1 MNKTLSTVL
10 ILITGFIGGLLGPI
24 LLGDTGSQYDMSIDA
39 AAASDTQELRNEIA
53 GLTSANDSLRSSFD
67 LQATRLGQLED
78 KINSLPLPPAGGPEG
93 LAFADMPTGQ
103 AFEGQ
108 INAVIE
114 QRENQQSM
122 ERDQA
127 RAERRAEANARRVER
142 MAEELGLSPQQTD
155 QFATIVDDAATER
168 SEYFS
173 EIRENGWENI
183 DRDEM
188 RSTMETMREDEYSAL
203 EGVLTPEQLTQY
215 QESNSNSGWGGG
227 GRGGNNGGGGGR
239 GGNTGGGRGNDF

>member
-78 KINSLPLPPAGGPEG
+78 KVNSLPVPPEGGPDG

-122 ERDQA
+122 ERDQD
-127 RAERRAEANARRVER
+127 RAERRAEANDRRVER
-142 MAEELGLSPQQTD
+142 MAEELGLNSSQTE
-155 QFATIVDDAATER
+155 QFAKITGEA
-168 SEYFS
+168 SEKRNAFFS
-173 EIRENGWENI
+173 DMRENGWGSV
-183 DRDEM
+183 DRDEI
-188 RSTMETMREDEYSAL
+188 RSQMETMRDEESSQL
-203 EGVLTPEQLTQY
+203 EGVLTPEQMTQY
-215 QESNSNSGWGGG
+215 QESNSRGMFGNTGG
-227 GRGGNNGGGGGR
+227 GGGGGR

>member
-24 LLGDTGSQYDMSIDA
+24 LLGDTGPQYDMSIDA

-93 LAFADMPTGQ
+93 LAFADMPAGQ

-227 GRGGNNGGGGGR
+227 GRGGR

>member
-10 ILITGFIGGLLGPI
+10 ILITGFIGGLLGPV
-24 LLGDTGSQYDMSIDA
+24 LLGDTGPQYDMSIEA

-78 KINSLPLPPAGGPEG
+78 KINSLPLTPAGGPEG

-127 RAERRAEANARRVER
+127 RAERREEANERRVER

-155 QFATIVDDAATER
+155 QFATIVGDAATER
-168 SEYFS
+168 TEYFS

-227 GRGGNNGGGGGR
+227 RGGSTGGGR

>member
-24 LLGDTGSQYDMSIDA
+24 LLGDTGPQYDMSIEA

-78 KINSLPLPPAGGPEG
+78 KINSLPLTPAGGPEG

-127 RAERRAEANARRVER
+127 RAERRAEANERRVER

-155 QFATIVDDAATER
+155 QFATIVGDAATER
-168 SEYFS
+168 TEYFS

-227 GRGGNNGGGGGR
+227 RGGSTGGGR

>member
-78 KINSLPLPPAGGPEG
+78 KVNSLPVPPPGGPDG

-103 AFEGQ
+103 SFEGQ

-122 ERDQA
+122 ERDQD
-127 RAERRAEANARRVER
+127 RAERRAEAHDRRVER
-142 MAEELGLSPQQTD
+142 MAEELGLNSSQTE
-155 QFATIVDDAATER
+155 QFAKITGDASGKRNAF
-168 SEYFS
+168 FS
-173 EIRENGWENI
+173 DMRENGWGSV
-183 DRDEM
+183 DRDEI
-188 RSTMETMREDEYSAL
+188 RSQMETMRDEESSQL
-203 EGVLTPEQLTQY
+203 EGVLTPEQMTQY
-215 QESNSNSGWGGG
+215 QESNS
-227 GRGGNNGGGGGR
+227 RGMFGNTGGGGGGR
-239 GGNTGGGRGNDF
+239 IAAVLPRRC

>member
-127 RAERRAEANARRVER
+127 RAERRAEANERRVER

-155 QFATIVDDAATER
+155 QFATIVGDAATER
-168 SEYFS
+168 TEYFS

-227 GRGGNNGGGGGR
+227 GRGGNNGGGR
-239 GGNTGGGRGNDF
+239 GGSTGGGRGNDF

>member
-10 ILITGFIGGLLGPI
+10 ILITGFIGGLLGPV
-24 LLGDTGSQYDMSIDA
+24 LLGDTGPQYDMSIEA

-78 KINSLPLPPAGGPEG
+78 KINSLPLTPAGGPEG

-114 QRENQQSM
+114 QRENQQNM

-127 RAERRAEANARRVER
+127 RAERREEANERRVER

-155 QFATIVDDAATER
+155 QFATIVGDAATER
-168 SEYFS
+168 TEYFS

-227 GRGGNNGGGGGR
+227 RGGSTGGGR

>member
-1 MNKTLSTVL
+1 MNKTLTTVL

-78 KINSLPLPPAGGPEG
+78 KINSLPLPPPGGPDG

-114 QRENQQSM
+114 QRENQQNM
-122 ERDQA
+122 ERDQE
-127 RAERRAEANARRVER
+127 RAERRAEREASRVER
-142 MAEELGLSPQQTD
+142 MAEELGLDSAQTE
-155 QFATIVDDAATER
+155 QFAKITGETAEKR
-168 SEYFS
+168 NEFFS
-173 EIRENGWENI
+173 DMRENGWGSV
-183 DRDEM
+183 DRDEIRSQMEMM
-188 RSTMETMREDEYSAL
+188 RDEENSQL
-203 EGVLTPEQLTQY
+203 EGVLTPEQMTQY
-215 QESNSNSGWGGG
+215 QESNS
-227 GRGGNNGGGGGR
+227 GRGMFGNTGGGGGR
-239 GGNTGGGRGNDF
+239 GGNTGGGRGNEF

>member
-67 LQATRLGQLED
+67 LQATRLGQLEN
-78 KINSLPLPPAGGPEG
+78 KVNSLPVPPAGGPDG

-122 ERDQA
+122 ERDQD
-127 RAERRAEANARRVER
+127 RAERRAEANDRRVER
-142 MAEELGLSPQQTD
+142 MAEELGLNSSQTE
-155 QFATIVDDAATER
+155 QFAKITGEA
-168 SEYFS
+168 SEKRNAFFS
-173 EIRENGWENI
+173 DMRENGWGSV
-183 DRDEM
+183 DREEI
-188 RSTMETMREDEYSAL
+188 RSQMETMRDEESSQL
-203 EGVLTPEQLTQY
+203 EGVLTPEQMTQY
-215 QESNSNSGWGGG
+215 QESNS
-227 GRGGNNGGGGGR
+227 RGMFGNTGGGGGGR

>member
-53 GLTSANDSLRSSFD
+53 GLMSANDSLRSSFD
-67 LQATRLGQLED
+67 LQATRLGQLEN
-78 KINSLPLPPAGGPEG
+78 KVNSLPVPPPGGPDG

-114 QRENQQSM
+114 QRENQQNM
-122 ERDQA
+122 ERDQD
-127 RAERRAEANARRVER
+127 RAERRAEANDRRVER
-142 MAEELGLSPQQTD
+142 MAKELGLSPQQTE
-155 QFATIVDDAATER
+155 QFATIVGDAATDR
-168 SEYFS
+168 SDYFS

-188 RSTMETMREDEYSAL
+188 RSTMETMRDDEYSSL

-215 QESNSNSGWGGG
+215 QESNSSGFGGG
-227 GRGGNNGGGGGR
+227 GRGGNNGGGGR

>member
-53 GLTSANDSLRSSFD
+53 GLMSANDSLRSSFD
-67 LQATRLGQLED
+67 LQATRLGQLEN
-78 KINSLPLPPAGGPEG
+78 KVNSLPVPPPGGPDG

-114 QRENQQSM
+114 QRENQQNM
-122 ERDQA
+122 ERDQD
-127 RAERRAEANARRVER
+127 RAERRAEANDRRVER
-142 MAEELGLSPQQTD
+142 
-155 QFATIVDDAATER
+155 
-168 SEYFS
+168 
-173 EIRENGWENI
+173 
-183 DRDEM
+183 
-188 RSTMETMREDEYSAL
+188 
-203 EGVLTPEQLTQY
+203 
-215 QESNSNSGWGGG
+215 
-227 GRGGNNGGGGGR
+227 
-239 GGNTGGGRGNDF
+239 

>member
-78 KINSLPLPPAGGPEG
+78 KINSLPLPPPGGPDG
-93 LAFADMPTGQ
+93 FAYADMPTGQ

-114 QRENQQSM
+114 ERENQQSR
-122 ERDQA
+122 ERDQD
-127 RAERRAEANARRVER
+127 RAERRAEANERRVER
-142 MAEELGLSPQQTD
+142 MAEELGLNSSQTE
-155 QFATIVDDAATER
+155 QFAKITGEA
-168 SEYFS
+168 SEKRNAFFS
-173 EIRENGWENI
+173 DMRENGWGNV
-183 DRDEM
+183 DREEI
-188 RSTMETMREDEYSAL
+188 RSQMETMRDEESSQL
-203 EGVLTPEQLTQY
+203 EGVLTPEQMTQY
-215 QESNSNSGWGGG
+215 EESNN
-227 GRGGNNGGGGGR
+227 RGMFGNTGGGGGR

>member
-53 GLTSANDSLRSSFD
+53 GLMSANDSLRSSFD

-78 KINSLPLPPAGGPEG
+78 KINSLPLPPAGGSEG

-114 QRENQQSM
+114 QRENRQSM

-127 RAERRAEANARRVER
+127 RAERRAEANERRVER

-155 QFATIVDDAATER
+155 QFATIVGDAATER

-173 EIRENGWENI
+173 EIRENNGWENI

-227 GRGGNNGGGGGR
+227 GRGGNNGGGR
-239 GGNTGGGRGNDF
+239 GGSTGGGRGNDF

>member
-24 LLGDTGSQYDMSIDA
+24 LLGDTGPQYDMSIDA

-114 QRENQQSM
+114 QRENRQSM

-227 GRGGNNGGGGGR
+227 RGGSTGGGR
-239 GGNTGGGRGNDF
+239 GGSTGGGRGNDF

>member
-24 LLGDTGSQYDMSIDA
+24 LLGDTGPQYDMSIDA

-227 GRGGNNGGGGGR
+227 GRGGNTGGGR

>member
-39 AAASDTQELRNEIA
+39 AAANDTQELHNEIA

-227 GRGGNNGGGGGR
+227 GRGGNTGGGR

>member
-1 MNKTLSTVL
+1 MNKTLSTAL

-67 LQATRLGQLED
+67 LQATRLGQLEG
-78 KINSLPLPPAGGPEG
+78 KINSLPSPPPGGPDG

-122 ERDQA
+122 ERDQD
-127 RAERRAEANARRVER
+127 RAERRAEANDRRVER
-142 MAEELGLSPQQTD
+142 LAKELGLNPQQTE
-155 QFATIVDDAATER
+155 QFATIVGDAATDR
-168 SEYFS
+168 SDYFS

-188 RSTMETMREDEYSAL
+188 RSTMETMRDDEYSSL

-215 QESNSNSGWGGG
+215 QESNSGW
-227 GRGGNNGGGGGR
+227 GGGR
-239 GGNTGGGRGNDF
+239 GGNTGGSGRGNDF

>member
-1 MNKTLSTVL
+1 MNKTLSTAL

-78 KINSLPLPPAGGPEG
+78 KINSLPLPPPGGPDG
-93 LAFADMPTGQ
+93 LAFADLPTGQ

-122 ERDQA
+122 ERDQD
-127 RAERRAEANARRVER
+127 RAERRAEANDRRVER
-142 MAEELGLSPQQTD
+142 LAKELGLSPQQTE
-155 QFATIVDDAATER
+155 QFATIVGDAATDR
-168 SEYFS
+168 SDYFS

-188 RSTMETMREDEYSAL
+188 RSTMETMRDDEYSSL

-215 QESNSNSGWGGG
+215 QESNSGWGG
-227 GRGGNNGGGGGR
+227 GRGGNTGGGGR
-239 GGNTGGGRGNDF
+239 GGNTGGSGRGNDF

>member
-78 KINSLPLPPAGGPEG
+78 KINSLPVPPAGGPDG

-122 ERDQA
+122 ERDQD
-127 RAERRAEANARRVER
+127 RAERRAEANDRRVER
-142 MAEELGLSPQQTD
+142 MAEELGLNSSQTE
-155 QFATIVDDAATER
+155 QFAKITGEA
-168 SEYFS
+168 SEKRNAFFS
-173 EIRENGWENI
+173 DMRENGWGSV
-183 DRDEM
+183 DREEI
-188 RSTMETMREDEYSAL
+188 RSQMETMRDEESSQL
-203 EGVLTPEQLTQY
+203 EGVLTPEQMTQY
-215 QESNSNSGWGGG
+215 QESNS
-227 GRGGNNGGGGGR
+227 RGMFGNTGGGGGGR

>member
-53 GLTSANDSLRSSFD
+53 GLTSANDSLRSSFE
-67 LQATRLGQLED
+67 LQATRLSQLEG
-78 KINSLPLPPAGGPEG
+78 KVNSLPVPPSGGPDG

-122 ERDQA
+122 ERDQD
-127 RAERRAEANARRVER
+127 RAERRAEANDRRVER
-142 MAEELGLSPQQTD
+142 MAEELGLNSSQTE
-155 QFATIVDDAATER
+155 QFAKITGEA
-168 SEYFS
+168 SEKRNAFFS
-173 EIRENGWENI
+173 DMRENGWGSV
-183 DRDEM
+183 DRDEI
-188 RSTMETMREDEYSAL
+188 RSQMETMRDEESSQL
-203 EGVLTPEQLTQY
+203 EGVLTPEQMTQY
-215 QESNSNSGWGGG
+215 QESNSRGMFGNTGG
-227 GRGGNNGGGGGR
+227 GGGGGR

>member
-53 GLTSANDSLRSSFD
+53 GLMSANDSLRSSFD
-67 LQATRLGQLED
+67 LQATRLGQLEN
-78 KINSLPLPPAGGPEG
+78 KVNSLPVPPPGGPDG

-122 ERDQA
+122 ERDQD
-127 RAERRAEANARRVER
+127 RAERRAEANDRRVER
-142 MAEELGLSPQQTD
+142 MAEELGLNSSQTE
-155 QFATIVDDAATER
+155 QFAKITGEA
-168 SEYFS
+168 SEKRNAFFS
-173 EIRENGWENI
+173 DMRENGWGSV
-183 DRDEM
+183 DREEI
-188 RSTMETMREDEYSAL
+188 RSQMETMRDEESSQL
-203 EGVLTPEQLTQY
+203 EGVLTPEQMTQY
-215 QESNSNSGWGGG
+215 QESNS
-227 GRGGNNGGGGGR
+227 RGMFGNTGGGGGGR

>member
-1 MNKTLSTVL
+1 
-10 ILITGFIGGLLGPI
+10 
-24 LLGDTGSQYDMSIDA
+24 
-39 AAASDTQELRNEIA
+39 
-53 GLTSANDSLRSSFD
+53 
-67 LQATRLGQLED
+67 
-78 KINSLPLPPAGGPEG
+78 
-93 LAFADMPTGQ
+93 MPTGQ

-122 ERDQA
+122 ERDQD
-127 RAERRAEANARRVER
+127 RAERRAEANDRRVER
-142 MAEELGLSPQQTD
+142 LAKELGLNPQQTE
-155 QFATIVDDAATER
+155 QFATIVGDAATDR
-168 SEYFS
+168 SDYFA

-188 RSTMETMREDEYSAL
+188 RSTMETMRDDEYSSL

-215 QESNSNSGWGGG
+215 QESNSSGGWGGG

-239 GGNTGGGRGNDF
+239 GGNNGGSGRGNDF

>member
-1 MNKTLSTVL
+1 MNKTLSAIL

-24 LLGDTGSQYDMSIDA
+24 LLGDTGPQYDMSIEA

-78 KINSLPLPPAGGPEG
+78 KINSLPLTPAGGPEG

-127 RAERRAEANARRVER
+127 RAERREEANERRVER

-155 QFATIVDDAATER
+155 QFATIVGDAATER
-168 SEYFS
+168 TEYFS

-227 GRGGNNGGGGGR
+227 RGGSTGGGR

>member
-53 GLTSANDSLRSSFD
+53 GLTSANDSLRSSFE
-67 LQATRLGQLED
+67 LQATRLSQLEG
-78 KINSLPLPPAGGPEG
+78 KVNSLPVPPSGGPDG

-122 ERDQA
+122 ERDQD
-127 RAERRAEANARRVER
+127 RAERRAEANDRRVER
-142 MAEELGLSPQQTD
+142 MAEELGLNSSQTE
-155 QFATIVDDAATER
+155 QFAKITGEA
-168 SEYFS
+168 SEKRNAFFS
-173 EIRENGWENI
+173 DMRENGWGSV
-183 DRDEM
+183 DREEI
-188 RSTMETMREDEYSAL
+188 RSQMETMRDEESSQL
-203 EGVLTPEQLTQY
+203 EGVLTPEQMTQY
-215 QESNSNSGWGGG
+215 QESNS
-227 GRGGNNGGGGGR
+227 RGMFGNTGGGGGGR

>member
-10 ILITGFIGGLLGPI
+10 VLITGFIGGLLGPI

-39 AAASDTQELRNEIA
+39 AAANDTQELRNEIA
-53 GLTSANDSLRSSFD
+53 GLMSANDSLRSSFD

-78 KINSLPLPPAGGPEG
+78 KISSLPATSAGGSEG
-93 LAFADMPTGQ
+93 LTFADMPTGQ

-127 RAERRAEANARRVER
+127 RAERRAEANERRVER

-155 QFATIVDDAATER
+155 QFATIVGDAATER

-173 EIRENGWENI
+173 EIRQNGWENI

-227 GRGGNNGGGGGR
+227 RGGSTGGGR

>member
-39 AAASDTQELRNEIA
+39 AAASDTQELFNELA
-53 GLTSANDSLRSSFD
+53 GLTSSNDSLRSSFD

-78 KINSLPLPPAGGPEG
+78 KVNSLPATPPGGSNG

-122 ERDQA
+122 ERDQD
-127 RAERRAEANARRVER
+127 RAERRAEQLERRVER
-142 MAEELGLSPQQTD
+142 MAEELGLNSSQTE
-155 QFATIVDDAATER
+155 QFAKITGDA
-168 SEYFS
+168 SEKRNEFFS
-173 EIRENGWENI
+173 DMREGGWGSV
-183 DRDEM
+183 DRDEI
-188 RSTMETMREDEYSAL
+188 RSQMETMRDEEISQL
-203 EGVLTPEQLTQY
+203 EGVLTPEQMTQY
-215 QESNSNSGWGGG
+215 QESNNRGMFGSTGGG
-227 GRGGNNGGGGGR
+227 GGGGGR
-239 GGNTGGGRGNDF
+239 GGGGGSGRGNDF

>member
-53 GLTSANDSLRSSFD
+53 GLMSANDSLRSSFD
-67 LQATRLGQLED
+67 LQATRLGQLEN
-78 KINSLPLPPAGGPEG
+78 KVNSLPVPPPGGPDG

-114 QRENQQSM
+114 QRENQQNM
-122 ERDQA
+122 ERDQD
-127 RAERRAEANARRVER
+127 RAERRAEANDRRVER
-142 MAEELGLSPQQTD
+142 MAEELGLDSFQT
-155 QFATIVDDAATER
+155 
-168 SEYFS
+168 
-173 EIRENGWENI
+173 
-183 DRDEM
+183 
-188 RSTMETMREDEYSAL
+188 
-203 EGVLTPEQLTQY
+203 EQLLAMRQPIVATTSLKYAKMVGKTLTVTKCGAQWK
-215 QESNSNSGWGGG
+215 QCAMT
-227 GRGGNNGGGGGR
+227 
-239 GGNTGGGRGNDF
+239 NTLH

>member
-155 QFATIVDDAATER
+155 QFATIVGDAATER
-168 SEYFS
+168 TEYFS

-227 GRGGNNGGGGGR
+227 GRGGNNGGGR
-239 GGNTGGGRGNDF
+239 GGSTGGGRGNDF

>member
-53 GLTSANDSLRSSFD
+53 GLMSANDSLRSSFD
-67 LQATRLGQLED
+67 LQATRLGQLEN
-78 KINSLPLPPAGGPEG
+78 KVNSLPVPPPGGPDG

-122 ERDQA
+122 ERDQD
-127 RAERRAEANARRVER
+127 RAERRAEANDRRVER
-142 MAEELGLSPQQTD
+142 MAKELGLSPQQTE
-155 QFATIVDDAATER
+155 QFATIVGDAATDR
-168 SEYFS
+168 SDYFS

-188 RSTMETMREDEYSAL
+188 RSTMETMRDDEYSSL

-215 QESNSNSGWGGG
+215 QESNSGWGG
-227 GRGGNNGGGGGR
+227 GRGGNSGGSGR
-239 GGNTGGGRGNDF
+239 GGNSGGSGRGNDF

>member
-24 LLGDTGSQYDMSIDA
+24 LLGDTGAQYDMSIDA
-39 AAASDTQELRNEIA
+39 AAASDTQELFNELA
-53 GLTSANDSLRSSFD
+53 GLTSSNDSLRSSFD

-78 KINSLPLPPAGGPEG
+78 KVNSLPVPPSGGPDG

-122 ERDQA
+122 ERNQE
-127 RAERRAEANARRVER
+127 RAERRAEANDRRVER
-142 MAEELGLSPQQTD
+142 MAKELGLSPQQTE
-155 QFATIVDDAATER
+155 QFATIVGDAATDR
-168 SEYFS
+168 SDYFS

-188 RSTMETMREDEYSAL
+188 RSTMETMRDDEYSSL

-215 QESNSNSGWGGG
+215 QESNSGWGG
-227 GRGGNNGGGGGR
+227 GRGGNSGGSGR
-239 GGNTGGGRGNDF
+239 GGNSGGSGRGNDF

>member
-155 QFATIVDDAATER
+155 QFATIVNDAATER

-215 QESNSNSGWGGG
+215 QESNSNSGWRGG
-227 GRGGNNGGGGGR
+227 GRGGS
-239 GGNTGGGRGNDF
+239 TGGGRGNDF

>member
-53 GLTSANDSLRSSFD
+53 GLMSANDSLRSSFD
-67 LQATRLGQLED
+67 LQATRLGQLEN
-78 KINSLPLPPAGGPEG
+78 KVNSLPVPPPGGPDG

-114 QRENQQSM
+114 QRENQQNM
-122 ERDQA
+122 ERDQD
-127 RAERRAEANARRVER
+127 RAERRAEANDRRVER
-142 MAEELGLSPQQTD
+142 MAKELGLSPQQTE
-155 QFATIVDDAATER
+155 QFATIVGDAATDR
-168 SEYFS
+168 SDYFS

-188 RSTMETMREDEYSAL
+188 RSTMETIRDDEYSSL

-215 QESNSNSGWGGG
+215 QESNSGWQQIRGGNSGGS
-227 GRGGNNGGGGGR
+227 GRGGNSGGS
-239 GGNTGGGRGNDF
+239 GRGNDF